1 MSRIPFFQNE
11 DLDIF
16 FNEFA
21 EDCLLLDNVNNII
34 IPCLYNEN
42 FGFINS
48 LNQDINGVT
57 ITLNLKNSDI
67 ENYLIKKRTNL
78 KVRNLNFKVRE
89 VRKNGDGISEVEL
102 EKVE

>member
-1 MSRIPFFQNE
+1 MPRTPFFQTE

-21 EDCLLLDNVNNII
+21 EDCTLLDARGQI

-48 LNQDINGVT
+48 LNNDINGVT

-67 ENYLIKKRTNL
+67 DNYIIKKNYNL
-78 KVRNLNFKVRE
+78 QVRGIDFVVRE

-102 EKVE
+102 EKVK